1 MILLIILV
9 SLASPIFFWSLTY
22 SALHGRV
29 YEMDYGSGREG
40 SFLVCYALYRRI
52 YWVIFG
58 IGIAGAAYFAS
69 WSAYPDIGVIFLAAA
84 IYAFLFN
91 GWMAYC
97 YESFLHA
104 KYPAC
109 PPYQASPG
117 SPPPVRNRVL
127 PSNYSGLKYSIT
139 LALAFSSLLLFLA
152 SLCLGIVALIE
163 R

>member
-22 SALHGRV
+22 SALHGRF

-69 WSAYPDIGVIFLAAA
+69 WSAYPDIGVIFLASA

-97 YESFLHA
+97 YESYLHSS
-104 KYPAC
+104 YPLKWSGKVEEA
-109 PPYQASPG
+109 ARRG
-117 SPPPVRNRVL
+117 N
-127 PSNYSGLKYSIT
+127 SNYSGLKYSIT